1 MKDHFT
7 LFACSVIL
15 AAPAIAADG
24 WMTDL
29 PAALQ
34 KARQENKLVLVD
46 FTGSDWCGACIALR
60 RTVLDTADFRQ
71 YAANKFVLM
80 EVDLPRRQID
90 GKLRAANEAI
100 AARYHVASYP
110 TIMVLNPQGEVV
122 GGFEGSVKSL
132 KDALIPL
139 ENAQAAANIFRK
151 AVRLSGKEKAATL
164 MEAYRNFPATKGFTV
179 PYEALR
185 ATIMKADPD
194 NTTGIAEEAAA
205 QAQAKLFLA
214 QRNRL
219 PIDAPAMGKLLEQQ
233 LREALPA
240 NKPDVMLE
248 CCQYAM
254 ATAETVEDI
263 HTTRKMFDE
272 VLPLLPPEK
281 AAEIRHFV
289 DTYFTDPAALLQM
302 LKASRPR

>member
-1 MKDHFT
+1 MKHHFT
-7 LFACSVIL
+7 LFACSGVL
-15 AAPAIAADG
+15 VMPAAATDG

-46 FTGSDWCGACIALR
+46 FTGSDWCGACIVLR
-60 RTVLDTADFRQ
+60 RTVLDTASFRQ
-71 YAANKFVLM
+71 YAADKFVLM

-90 GKLRAANEAI
+90 SKLKATNEAI
-100 AARYHVASYP
+100 VARYHVTSYP

-122 GGFEGSVKSL
+122 GGFEGSVKSM

-139 ENAQAAANIFRK
+139 ENARAAADLFRK
-151 AVRLSGKEKAATL
+151 AARLNGKEKASTL
-164 MEAYRNFPATKGFTV
+164 MAAYRNFPATKGFTV

-194 NTTGIAEEAAA
+194 NTTGIAEEAAV

-219 PIDAPAMGKLLEQQ
+219 PINSPAMGRLLEQQ

-263 HTTRKMFDE
+263 HTIRRRFDA

-281 AAEIRHFV
+281 AAEIRHYV

-302 LKASRPR
+302 LKASRPK